1 MDGRGK
7 LCVFQVLGTIGF
19 ASTSALGDGQ
29 ATWLWNVTTQ
39 DGDALVE
46 PGETALVTLSLL
58 MESEMYDMDQL
69 AIGTAV
75 FDTIGGFGADSGEI
89 VDWLVLNN
97 LGALYG
103 KTTTTD
109 GVSLFNT
116 TAAQLDDFQGLWTKD
131 NPAEVFEFEWAPVV
145 EGNYAVEYETLSH
158 TFDMPGI
165 VQVLIAREPDEY
177 VEFEFW
183 PVTEAAISFQV
194 VPAPATIS
202 LTALGVLVASGR
214 LRSRGT

>member
-1 MDGRGK
+1 MEGR
-7 LCVFQVLGTIGF
+7 CHVFGAVLLSVVAGQT
-19 ASTSALGDGQ
+19 ASGDGQ
-29 ATWLWNVTTQ
+29 ATWLWEVTTQ
-39 DGDALVE
+39 NGDALVE

-58 MESEMYDMDQL
+58 MESETYEMDQL

-109 GVSLFNT
+109 GVNLCNT

-131 NPAEVFEFEWAPVV
+131 NPAEVFEFEWSPVV
-145 EGNYAVEYETLSH
+145 DGAYAVEYETLSH

-183 PVTEAAISFQV
+183 PVAEAAISFQV
-194 VPAPATIS
+194 VPAPATVG
-202 LTALGVLVASGR
+202 LAALGVIAASR
-214 LRSRGT
+214 RRRSRGK